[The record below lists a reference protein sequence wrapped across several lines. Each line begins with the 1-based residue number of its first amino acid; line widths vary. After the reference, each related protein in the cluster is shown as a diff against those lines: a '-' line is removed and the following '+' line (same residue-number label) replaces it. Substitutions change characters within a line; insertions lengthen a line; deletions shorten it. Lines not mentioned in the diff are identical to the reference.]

1 MKNTLKLNKLNFPSL
16 SNKKLSQIR
25 GGNCCGCACKSVSTT
40 DNGYANRDLG
50 VDSPGDMK
58 DLTYYLDDVVVPGTG
73 NKPGN
78 GMILPGATT
87 TEMSGI
93 ITKG

>member
-1 MKNTLKLNKLNFPSL
+1 MIIRDLIHLLTKIFPPSYGVSL
-16 SNKKLSQIR
+16 YVKFIYNSF
-25 GGNCCGCACKSVSTT
+25 SVSTT